1 MEIYVNRVLRERGTI
16 MGTLKVVKEVAG
28 EGIELVKVCG
38 TVEREADCLPA
49 GKYRVC
55 IGKCIYHH
63 RKMPFLIPMEEDV
76 ASSDAATEASTTN
89 ASTSDASTS
98 EASTSMESSK
108 GLCVLDSSQCE
119 LCCKARHSHEFG
131 DISAF
136 ASLPCAMIQPGN
148 GPFTMGRGSILVGE
162 VHAPGYVLKSHPL
175 FTTLYERIKKAV
187 WRGNEVTLEIK
198 EV

>member
-1 MEIYVNRVLRERGTI
+1 MEIYVYRLLRERGTI

-63 RKMPFLIPMEEDV
+63 RKMPFLVPV
-76 ASSDAATEASTTN
+76 
-89 ASTSDASTS
+89 
-98 EASTSMESSK
+98 
-108 GLCVLDSSQCE
+108 DSSQCE

-136 ASLPCAMIQPGN
+136 TSLPCAMIQPGN

-198 EV
+198 EM

>member
-1 MEIYVNRVLRERGTI
+1 MEIYVNRLLRERGTI

-63 RKMPFLIPMEEDV
+63 RKMPFLVPM
-76 ASSDAATEASTTN
+76 
-89 ASTSDASTS
+89 
-98 EASTSMESSK
+98 
-108 GLCVLDSSQCE
+108 DSSQCE

-136 ASLPCAMIQPGN
+136 ASLPCAMIQSGN

>member
-49 GKYRVC
+49 GKYRVR

-63 RKMPFLIPMEEDV
+63 RKMPFLVPM
-76 ASSDAATEASTTN
+76 
-89 ASTSDASTS
+89 
-98 EASTSMESSK
+98 
-108 GLCVLDSSQCE
+108 DSSQCE

-148 GPFTMGRGSILVGE
+148 GPFTMSRGSILVGE

>member
-1 MEIYVNRVLRERGTI
+1 MEIYVNRLLRERGTI

-63 RKMPFLIPMEEDV
+63 RKMPFLVPV
-76 ASSDAATEASTTN
+76 
-89 ASTSDASTS
+89 
-98 EASTSMESSK
+98 
-108 GLCVLDSSQCE
+108 DSSQCE
-119 LCCKARHSHEFG
+119 LCCKARHFHEFG

-198 EV
+198 EM

>member
-1 MEIYVNRVLRERGTI
+1 MEIYVNRLLRERGTI

-63 RKMPFLIPMEEDV
+63 RKMPFLVPM
-76 ASSDAATEASTTN
+76 
-89 ASTSDASTS
+89 
-98 EASTSMESSK
+98 
-108 GLCVLDSSQCE
+108 DSSQCE

-136 ASLPCAMIQPGN
+136 TSLPCAMIQPGN

-162 VHAPGYVLKSHPL
+162 VHAPGYVLKSQSL

>member
-1 MEIYVNRVLRERGTI
+1 MEIYVNRLLRERGTI

-49 GKYRVC
+49 GKYRVR

-63 RKMPFLIPMEEDV
+63 RKMPFLVPM
-76 ASSDAATEASTTN
+76 
-89 ASTSDASTS
+89 
-98 EASTSMESSK
+98 
-108 GLCVLDSSQCE
+108 DSSQCE

-175 FTTLYERIKKAV
+175 FNTLYERIKKAV
-187 WRGNEVTLEIK
+187 WRGNVVTLEIK
-198 EV
+198 EM

>member
-1 MEIYVNRVLRERGTI
+1 MEIFVYRLLRERGTI

-28 EGIELVKVCG
+28 EENEQVKVCG
-38 TVEREADCLPA
+38 TVEREADCLPE

-55 IGKCIYHH
+55 IGKCIYHR
-63 RKMPFLIPMEEDV
+63 RKMPFLVPM
-76 ASSDAATEASTTN
+76 
-89 ASTSDASTS
+89 
-98 EASTSMESSK
+98 
-108 GLCVLDSSQCE
+108 DSSQCE

>member
-1 MEIYVNRVLRERGTI
+1 MEIYVNRLLRERGTI

-49 GKYRVC
+49 GKYRVR

-63 RKMPFLIPMEEDV
+63 RKMPFLVPM
-76 ASSDAATEASTTN
+76 
-89 ASTSDASTS
+89 
-98 EASTSMESSK
+98 
-108 GLCVLDSSQCE
+108 DSSQCE

-148 GPFTMGRGSILVGE
+148 GPFTMSRGSILVGE

>member
-1 MEIYVNRVLRERGTI
+1 MEIYVNRLLRERGTI

-28 EGIELVKVCG
+28 EGIELVKICG
-38 TVEREADCLPA
+38 TVERAADCLPA

-63 RKMPFLIPMEEDV
+63 RKMPFLVPM
-76 ASSDAATEASTTN
+76 
-89 ASTSDASTS
+89 
-98 EASTSMESSK
+98 
-108 GLCVLDSSQCE
+108 DSSQCE

-162 VHAPGYVLKSHPL
+162 VHAPGYVLKSQPL

-198 EV
+198 EM

>member
-1 MEIYVNRVLRERGTI
+1 MEIYVYRLLRERGTI

-28 EGIELVKVCG
+28 EENELVKVCG

-49 GKYRVC
+49 GKYRVR
-55 IGKCIYHH
+55 IGKCIYHR
-63 RKMPFLIPMEEDV
+63 RKMPFLVPMEEDV
-76 ASSDAATEASTTN
+76 AS
-89 ASTSDASTS
+89 
-98 EASTSMESSK
+98 SMESSK

>member
-1 MEIYVNRVLRERGTI
+1 MEIYVNRLLRERGTI

-28 EGIELVKVCG
+28 EEIELVKVCG
-38 TVEREADCLPA
+38 SVEREADCFPA

-63 RKMPFLIPMEEDV
+63 RKMPFLVP
-76 ASSDAATEASTTN
+76 
-89 ASTSDASTS
+89 
-98 EASTSMESSK
+98 
-108 GLCVLDSSQCE
+108 LDSSQCE

-198 EV
+198 EM

>member
-1 MEIYVNRVLRERGTI
+1 MEIYVNRLLRERGTI

-28 EGIELVKVCG
+28 EEIELVKVCG

-63 RKMPFLIPMEEDV
+63 RKMPFLVPM
-76 ASSDAATEASTTN
+76 
-89 ASTSDASTS
+89 
-98 EASTSMESSK
+98 
-108 GLCVLDSSQCE
+108 DSSQCE

-162 VHAPGYVLKSHPL
+162 VHALGYVLKSQSL

>member
-1 MEIYVNRVLRERGTI
+1 MEIYVYRLLRERGTI

-28 EGIELVKVCG
+28 EEIELVKVCG

-55 IGKCIYHH
+55 IGKCIYYR
-63 RKMPFLIPMEEDV
+63 RKMPFLVPM
-76 ASSDAATEASTTN
+76 
-89 ASTSDASTS
+89 
-98 EASTSMESSK
+98 
-108 GLCVLDSSQCE
+108 DSSQCE

-136 ASLPCAMIQPGN
+136 TSLPCAMIQPGN

-162 VHAPGYVLKSHPL
+162 VHAPGYVLKSQSL

>member
-1 MEIYVNRVLRERGTI
+1 MEIYVNRLLRERGTI

-28 EGIELVKVCG
+28 EGIEQVKVCG
-38 TVEREADCLPA
+38 TVERAADCLPA

-63 RKMPFLIPMEEDV
+63 RKMPFLVPM
-76 ASSDAATEASTTN
+76 
-89 ASTSDASTS
+89 
-98 EASTSMESSK
+98 
-108 GLCVLDSSQCE
+108 DSSQCE

-148 GPFTMGRGSILVGE
+148 GPFTMSRGSILVGE

-198 EV
+198 EM

>member
-1 MEIYVNRVLRERGTI
+1 MEIYVNRLLRERGTI

-63 RKMPFLIPMEEDV
+63 RKMPFLVPM
-76 ASSDAATEASTTN
+76 
-89 ASTSDASTS
+89 
-98 EASTSMESSK
+98 
-108 GLCVLDSSQCE
+108 DSSQCE

-148 GPFTMGRGSILVGE
+148 GPFTMSRGSILVGE

>member
-1 MEIYVNRVLRERGTI
+1 MEIYVNRLLRERGTI

-28 EGIELVKVCG
+28 EVIELVKVCG

-49 GKYRVC
+49 GKYRVR
-55 IGKCIYHH
+55 IGKCIYHR
-63 RKMPFLIPMEEDV
+63 RKMPFLVPM
-76 ASSDAATEASTTN
+76 
-89 ASTSDASTS
+89 
-98 EASTSMESSK
+98 
-108 GLCVLDSSQCE
+108 DSSQCE
-119 LCCKARHSHEFG
+119 LCCEARHSHEFG

-136 ASLPCAMIQPGN
+136 ASLPCPMIQPGN
-148 GPFTMGRGSILVGE
+148 GPFTMSRGSILVGE
-162 VHAPGYVLKSHPL
+162 VHAPGYVLKSQSL

>member
-1 MEIYVNRVLRERGTI
+1 MEIYVNRLLRERGTI

-28 EGIELVKVCG
+28 EEIELVKVCG

-49 GKYRVC
+49 GKYRVR

-63 RKMPFLIPMEEDV
+63 RKMPFLVP
-76 ASSDAATEASTTN
+76 
-89 ASTSDASTS
+89 
-98 EASTSMESSK
+98 
-108 GLCVLDSSQCE
+108 LDSSQCE

-198 EV
+198 EM

>member
-1 MEIYVNRVLRERGTI
+1 MEIYVNRLLRERGTI

-49 GKYRVC
+49 GKYRVR
-55 IGKCIYHH
+55 IGKCKRLN
-63 RKMPFLIPMEEDV
+63 RKMPFLVPM
-76 ASSDAATEASTTN
+76 
-89 ASTSDASTS
+89 
-98 EASTSMESSK
+98 
-108 GLCVLDSSQCE
+108 DSSQCE
-119 LCCKARHSHEFG
+119 LCCKARCSHEFG

-162 VHAPGYVLKSHPL
+162 VHAPGYVLKSQSL

-198 EV
+198 EM

>member
-1 MEIYVNRVLRERGTI
+1 MEIYVNRLLRERGTI

-55 IGKCIYHH
+55 IGKCKRLN
-63 RKMPFLIPMEEDV
+63 RKMPFLVPM
-76 ASSDAATEASTTN
+76 
-89 ASTSDASTS
+89 
-98 EASTSMESSK
+98 
-108 GLCVLDSSQCE
+108 DSSQCE

-162 VHAPGYVLKSHPL
+162 VHAPGYILKSHPL

>member
-63 RKMPFLIPMEEDV
+63 RKMPFLVPM
-76 ASSDAATEASTTN
+76 
-89 ASTSDASTS
+89 
-98 EASTSMESSK
+98 
-108 GLCVLDSSQCE
+108 DSSQCE

-187 WRGNEVTLEIK
+187 WRGNEVMLEIK

>member
-1 MEIYVNRVLRERGTI
+1 MEIYVNRLLRERGTI
-16 MGTLKVVKEVAG
+16 MGTLKVVEEVAG
-28 EGIELVKVCG
+28 EEIELVKVCG
-38 TVEREADCLPA
+38 SVEREADCLPA

-63 RKMPFLIPMEEDV
+63 RKMPFLVP
-76 ASSDAATEASTTN
+76 
-89 ASTSDASTS
+89 
-98 EASTSMESSK
+98 
-108 GLCVLDSSQCE
+108 LDSSQCE

-198 EV
+198 EM

>member
-1 MEIYVNRVLRERGTI
+1 MEIYVYRLLRERGTI

-28 EGIELVKVCG
+28 EEIELVKVCG

-49 GKYRVC
+49 GKYRVR
-55 IGKCIYHH
+55 IGKCKRLN
-63 RKMPFLIPMEEDV
+63 RKMPFLVPM
-76 ASSDAATEASTTN
+76 
-89 ASTSDASTS
+89 
-98 EASTSMESSK
+98 
-108 GLCVLDSSQCE
+108 DSSQCE
-119 LCCKARHSHEFG
+119 LCCEARHSHEFG

-162 VHAPGYVLKSHPL
+162 VHAPGYVLKSQSL

>member
-63 RKMPFLIPMEEDV
+63 RKMPFLVP
-76 ASSDAATEASTTN
+76 
-89 ASTSDASTS
+89 
-98 EASTSMESSK
+98 
-108 GLCVLDSSQCE
+108 LDSSQCE

-198 EV
+198 EM

>member
-1 MEIYVNRVLRERGTI
+1 MEIYVYRLLRERGTI

-28 EGIELVKVCG
+28 EEIELVKVCG

-55 IGKCIYHH
+55 IGKCIYHR
-63 RKMPFLIPMEEDV
+63 RKMPFLVPM
-76 ASSDAATEASTTN
+76 A
-89 ASTSDASTS
+89 
-98 EASTSMESSK
+98 
-108 GLCVLDSSQCE
+108 SSQCE

-148 GPFTMGRGSILVGE
+148 GPFTMGRGSIQVGE
-162 VHAPGYVLKSHPL
+162 VHAPGYVLKSQPL

>member
-1 MEIYVNRVLRERGTI
+1 MEIYVNRLLRERGTI

-63 RKMPFLIPMEEDV
+63 RKMPFLVPM
-76 ASSDAATEASTTN
+76 
-89 ASTSDASTS
+89 
-98 EASTSMESSK
+98 
-108 GLCVLDSSQCE
+108 DSSQCE

-187 WRGNEVTLEIK
+187 WRGNEVMLEIK

>member
-1 MEIYVNRVLRERGTI
+1 MEIYVNRLLRERGTI

-38 TVEREADCLPA
+38 TVERAADCLPA

-63 RKMPFLIPMEEDV
+63 RKMPFLVPM
-76 ASSDAATEASTTN
+76 
-89 ASTSDASTS
+89 
-98 EASTSMESSK
+98 
-108 GLCVLDSSQCE
+108 DSSQCE

-162 VHAPGYVLKSHPL
+162 VHAPGYVLKSQPL

>member
-1 MEIYVNRVLRERGTI
+1 MEIYVNRLLRERGTI

-28 EGIELVKVCG
+28 EEIELVKVCG

-63 RKMPFLIPMEEDV
+63 RKMPFLVPM
-76 ASSDAATEASTTN
+76 
-89 ASTSDASTS
+89 
-98 EASTSMESSK
+98 
-108 GLCVLDSSQCE
+108 DSSQCE

-148 GPFTMGRGSILVGE
+148 GPFTMSRGSILVGE

-175 FTTLYERIKKAV
+175 FTTLYERIKKAM

>member
-1 MEIYVNRVLRERGTI
+1 MEIYVNRLLRERGTI

-28 EGIELVKVCG
+28 EEIELVKVCG

-63 RKMPFLIPMEEDV
+63 RKMPFLVPM
-76 ASSDAATEASTTN
+76 
-89 ASTSDASTS
+89 
-98 EASTSMESSK
+98 
-108 GLCVLDSSQCE
+108 DSSQCE

-162 VHAPGYVLKSHPL
+162 VHAPGYVLKSQSL

>member
-1 MEIYVNRVLRERGTI
+1 MEIYVNRLLRERGTI

-28 EGIELVKVCG
+28 EEIELVKVCG

-49 GKYRVC
+49 GKYRVR

-63 RKMPFLIPMEEDV
+63 RKMPFLVP
-76 ASSDAATEASTTN
+76 
-89 ASTSDASTS
+89 
-98 EASTSMESSK
+98 
-108 GLCVLDSSQCE
+108 LDSSQCE

-187 WRGNEVTLEIK
+187 WRGNVVTLEIK
-198 EV
+198 EM

>member
-1 MEIYVNRVLRERGTI
+1 MEIYVNRLLRERGTI

-28 EGIELVKVCG
+28 EGIEQVKVCG
-38 TVEREADCLPA
+38 TVERAADCLPA

-63 RKMPFLIPMEEDV
+63 RKMPFLVPM
-76 ASSDAATEASTTN
+76 
-89 ASTSDASTS
+89 
-98 EASTSMESSK
+98 
-108 GLCVLDSSQCE
+108 DSSQCE

-198 EV
+198 EM

>member
-1 MEIYVNRVLRERGTI
+1 MEIYVNRLLRERGTI

-28 EGIELVKVCG
+28 EGIEQVKVCG
-38 TVEREADCLPA
+38 TVERAADCLPA

-63 RKMPFLIPMEEDV
+63 RKMPFLVPM
-76 ASSDAATEASTTN
+76 
-89 ASTSDASTS
+89 
-98 EASTSMESSK
+98 
-108 GLCVLDSSQCE
+108 DSSQCE

-162 VHAPGYVLKSHPL
+162 VHAPRLCIEEPPALHHPL
-175 FTTLYERIKKAV
+175 RAHQEGGVARKRSDA
-187 WRGNEVTLEIK
+187 GD
-198 EV
+198 

>member
-1 MEIYVNRVLRERGTI
+1 MEIFVYRLLRERGTI

-28 EGIELVKVCG
+28 EENEQVKVCG

-63 RKMPFLIPMEEDV
+63 RKMPFLVPM
-76 ASSDAATEASTTN
+76 
-89 ASTSDASTS
+89 
-98 EASTSMESSK
+98 
-108 GLCVLDSSQCE
+108 DSSQCE

-148 GPFTMGRGSILVGE
+148 GPFTMSRGSILVGE
-162 VHAPGYVLKSHPL
+162 VHAPGYVLKSQSL

>member
-1 MEIYVNRVLRERGTI
+1 MEIYVNRLLRERGTI

-55 IGKCIYHH
+55 IDKCIYHR
-63 RKMPFLIPMEEDV
+63 RKMPFLVPM
-76 ASSDAATEASTTN
+76 
-89 ASTSDASTS
+89 
-98 EASTSMESSK
+98 
-108 GLCVLDSSQCE
+108 DSSQCE

-136 ASLPCAMIQPGN
+136 TSLPCAMIQPGN

-162 VHAPGYVLKSHPL
+162 VHAPGYVLKSQSL

-187 WRGNEVTLEIK
+187 WRGHDVTLEIK

>member
-1 MEIYVNRVLRERGTI
+1 MEIYVNRLLRERGTI

-28 EGIELVKVCG
+28 EEIELVKVCG

-63 RKMPFLIPMEEDV
+63 RKMPFLVP
-76 ASSDAATEASTTN
+76 
-89 ASTSDASTS
+89 
-98 EASTSMESSK
+98 
-108 GLCVLDSSQCE
+108 LDSSQCE